1 MHWNAGGW
9 FGGQLGATIWVLIA
23 GILTVIRDLTTGLL
37 VLGLFLI
44 PNVIGLALWICRKL
58 TCYASTQVLIAV
70 SGICGLETVYL
81 LNRANAWIQMQTGS
95 QVSAHST
102 YWIIGLVFG
111 GLMVMFYLRFG
122 RGGNG
127 LET

>member
-44 PNVIGLALWICRKL
+44 PNVIGLA
-58 TCYASTQVLIAV
+58 
-70 SGICGLETVYL
+70 
-81 LNRANAWIQMQTGS
+81 
-95 QVSAHST
+95 T

-111 GLMVMFYLRFG
+111 GLMIMFYLRFG

-127 LET
+127 PEA